1 MPHQI
6 VASLSCFLRCADR
19 LVRQLF
25 ALCYTGGKVGLI
37 DYGQSKQLPD
47 DARIA
52 FAKLVV
58 AMDKEDKPV
67 GQDTT
72 VPEHCIVSGLWHAL
86 LVELESCKLSGLCTP
101 SINHIY
107 SCRVPF

>member
-1 MPHQI
+1 
-6 VASLSCFLRCADR
+6 VAVAYLAAV
-19 LVRQLF
+19 LVAF
-25 ALCYTGGKVGLI
+25 AGVQKALWAGAGGKVGLI

-67 GQDTT
+67 CQQPREA
-72 VPEHCIVSGLWHAL
+72 VASE
-86 LVELESCKLSGLCTP
+86 
-101 SINHIY
+101 
-107 SCRVPF
+107 